1 MNYKIYHNPRC
12 SKSRDGLAVLS
23 SFTDDFEI
31 INYLKNPPTIEELKD
46 LLSKLD
52 IKPIELVRT
61 NEAIWKE
68 NFKGKILNNQE
79 IIEALSLYPK
89 LIERPIII
97 KENNAI
103 IGRSTEIISKF
114 LH

>member
-12 SKSRDGLAVLS
+12 GKSREGLAILS
-23 SFTDDFEI
+23 DFTEDFEI
-31 INYLKNPPTIEELKD
+31 VDYINNPPSTEEIRD

-61 NEAIWKE
+61 NETIWKD
-68 NFKGKILNNQE
+68 NFKGKTLNDQE
-79 IIEALSLYPK
+79 IIEALSTYPK

-97 KENNAI
+97 KENKAI
-103 IGRSTEIISKF
+103 IGRPPQKINKF
-114 LH
+114 LR

>member
-68 NFKGKILNNQE
+68 NFKGKILNDQE

-103 IGRSTEIISKF
+103 IGRPTEIISKF

>member
-12 SKSRDGLAVLS
+12 SKSREGLAILS
-23 SFTDDFEI
+23 TFTDDFEI
-31 INYLKNPPTIEELKD
+31 VDYLNNPPNIEEIKD
-46 LLSKLD
+46 LLSKLA

-61 NEAIWKE
+61 NEVIWKE
-68 NFKGKILNNQE
+68 NFKGKTLNDQE

-97 KENNAI
+97 RGNEAI
-103 IGRSTEIISKF
+103 IGRPLQNINKF
-114 LH
+114 LR